1 MSYFNPFELS
11 FEELLDICKERHGH
25 LCAGQ
30 VLGARLSL
38 LGLELIGIRDPYGI
52 DRKRFLV
59 YVEIDRCA
67 TDAIQT
73 VTGASLGKRTMKF
86 LDYGIMAAT
95 FLNLET
101 GLAYRILAKEEAK
114 EKAKVYFPEIENA
127 AQRELLAYKIMPLD
141 ELFEVRKVKVHY
153 DECDLPGK
161 PRKKTIC
168 SQCGIVIRD
177 GKEIWRDGRA
187 LCKIC
192 AGLGYFS
199 LEANP

>member
-114 EKAKVYFPEIENA
+114 EKAK
-127 AQRELLAYKIMPLD
+127 
-141 ELFEVRKVKVHY
+141 
-153 DECDLPGK
+153 
-161 PRKKTIC
+161 
-168 SQCGIVIRD
+168 
-177 GKEIWRDGRA
+177 
-187 LCKIC
+187 
-192 AGLGYFS
+192 
-199 LEANP
+199 